1 MCLRTP
7 SAAAAANVNS
17 DPADRSDHEYLNK
30 AIMMVP
36 EIGHTISLPAAAAV
50 DVVVTEPLD
59 WIDL

>member
-7 SAAAAANVNS
+7 SAAAAAANVNS

-36 EIGHTISLPAAAAV
+36 EIGHTISLPAAAV
-50 DVVVTEPLD
+50 DVVTEPLD

>member
-7 SAAAAANVNS
+7 SAAAAAANFNS

-36 EIGHTISLPAAAAV
+36 EIGHTISLPAAAV
-50 DVVVTEPLD
+50 DVVTEPLD